1 VIRNVVL
8 VSLDD
13 VGANHVSAYGY
24 ARETTP
30 HLDDVAREGL
40 LFESAYTQ
48 QTWTLTSHLTMM
60 TGLDPRA
67 HGASPTRSVPPS
79 VTTLAEV
86 LWNHGFSTAAFT
98 GAVAWMRPRY
108 GLGRGFEVYEMGA
121 SDARLDA
128 PRAVRWLARQAR
140 LREEDPEHRFFLF
153 VHFFDAHSDA
163 GTPLPYYLPDPGDFD
178 PELYAPEGRRWGRRG
193 GTEMLIRLVREGASE
208 EDRTF
213 ATAYYDAGVRY
224 VDEYGVGPIVAA
236 LDEYGL
242 AQDTLLVLTA
252 DHGEEIF
259 EHGSVLHGF
268 PHQETAHVPLVLR
281 GPGIPRG
288 ARTPHLAALVDLMPT
303 LLSLLGLPVP
313 EDLQGRDLTPLLNG
327 GGPVNEAVYT
337 DGGHGAS
344 RAYPSM
350 VVADVDGRRW
360 SYLVAVEGQGDGL
373 APQPPGE
380 LYDMAEDAGQQ
391 HDLAGSEP
399 ELAARLERMLVARL
413 REANALSRRLGGARE
428 SIGLSDEERRH
439 LRELGYGEDGP

>member
-1 VIRNVVL
+1 VL

-13 VGANHVSAYGY
+13 VGAKHVSAYGY

-30 HLDDVAREGL
+30 HLDAVAREGL
-40 LFESAYTQ
+40 LFESAYVQ

-67 HGASPTRSVPPS
+67 HGASRTHSVPPS
-79 VTTLAEV
+79 VSTLAEL
-86 LWNHGFSTAAFT
+86 LWNHGFATAAFT

-108 GLGRGFEVYEMGA
+108 GLGRGFETYEMGA

-128 PRAVRWLARQAR
+128 PRAVRWLAQQAR
-140 LREEDPEHRFFLF
+140 LEAEDPEHRFFLF

-163 GTPLPYYLPDPGDFD
+163 GTPLPYYLADPGDFD
-178 PELYAPEGRRWGRRG
+178 PHLYVPEGRRWEHSG
-193 GTEMLIRLVREGASE
+193 GTELLMRLVREGASE
-208 EDRTF
+208 EDRAF

-236 LDEYGL
+236 LDEHGL
-242 AQDTLLVLTA
+242 AENTLLVLTA

-259 EHGSVLHGF
+259 EHGSALHGF
-268 PHQETAHVPLVLR
+268 PHQETARVPLVLR

-313 EDLQGRDLTPLLNG
+313 EDVQGRDLGPLLHG
-327 GGPVNEAVYT
+327 GGPVNEAVFV

-350 VVADVDGRRW
+350 VVADLDGQRW
-360 SYLVAVEGQGDGL
+360 SYLVAVEGREGDL
-373 APQPPGE
+373 VPQRPGE
-380 LYDMAEDAGQQ
+380 LYDMAQDPGQQ
-391 HDLAGSEP
+391 HDLAASRP
-399 ELAARLERMLVARL
+399 ELAARLEQMLVARL
-413 REANALSRRLGGARE
+413 GEAEALSRRLGGARE